1 LQPGGGVRILTIFAG
16 KEKTMGRRRD
26 RKDQRLENQIATR
39 RKNAKR
45 KERERARKAAKA
57 AAAAEAAA

>member
-1 LQPGGGVRILTIFAG
+1 
-16 KEKTMGRRRD
+16 MGRRRD

-57 AAAAEAAA
+57 ATRAEAVA